1 MTLSGHRYNFSV
13 VVVIIKLLLS
23 ILLLQQPS
31 TKINYCCYAFSTSK
45 RQVARSNT
53 LHLVTKNTHY
63 STVHQTV
70 RMSLSSSS
78 TSSSETATTN
88 TVMQDI
94 PNLLAS
100 IYPDSFIGPV
110 TVSPSQILGTEEE
123 CGNGLFCTDN
133 VSAGD
138 VLLLIR
144 PMDDAVISIE
154 QALHDVDCGSDFT
167 NLAEEYD
174 GGETVAIAGWLAK
187 TRICDMLDQ
196 AARRD
201 EYDDDDDEDDD
212 YYEETMEMKMK
223 MKEDDKSTFLSAYIS
238 ALPWLPIDQDHIIW
252 WRQEEADDIFCG
264 TGSDMDSQ
272 GNVADGSRA
281 MMEEA
286 VRIRSEVASAIPLLA
301 KIIAPIVR
309 SKLKMV
315 APDVIDELIGFGDG
329 MGDDLD
335 LACNILLSSYLRG
348 AFVILMTRSF
358 DDSFVG
364 IGASSSYDSVS
375 EGGGRLVPVL
385 DMCQHTT
392 HNPNVYHV
400 CDIDSDCIGLFA
412 GQDISAGEELT
423 ISYHLGLDL
432 GVFGARFGFV
442 PGEARSFRVL
452 LKERSN
458 VIFPPAPP
466 PLPLTT
472 KE

>member
-1 MTLSGHRYNFSV
+1 M
-13 VVVIIKLLLS
+13 
-23 ILLLQQPS
+23 
-31 TKINYCCYAFSTSK
+31 
-45 RQVARSNT
+45 
-53 LHLVTKNTHY
+53 
-63 STVHQTV
+63 
-70 RMSLSSSS
+70 SSSS
-78 TSSSETATTN
+78 SSSSSETATN

-100 IYPDSFIGPV
+100 TFPDSFIGPV
-110 TVSPSQILGTEEE
+110 TVSPSRILGNEEE
-123 CGNGLFCTDN
+123 CGNGLFITDD

-154 QALHDVDCGSDFT
+154 HALHDLDFGSDFT

-187 TRICDMLDQ
+187 TRICDILDQ
-196 AARRD
+196 AALR
-201 EYDDDDDEDDD
+201 DDDDDDDDDD
-212 YYEETMEMKMK
+212 YDYDEETKEMKMK
-223 MKEDDKSTFLSAYIS
+223 DDKSTFLSAYIS
-238 ALPWLPIDQDHIIW
+238 ALPWLPKDQDHIIW

-264 TGSDMDSQ
+264 NGSDRD
-272 GNVADGSRA
+272 GLDDVDDGSRA

-286 VRIRSEVASAIPLLA
+286 VRIRTEVASAIPLLA

-309 SKLKMV
+309 SKLKML
-315 APDVIDELIGFGDG
+315 APAVIEELLGFGGG

-335 LACNILLSSYLRG
+335 IDTDLACNLLLSSYLRG

-358 DDSFVG
+358 DDSFEG
-364 IGASSSYDSVS
+364 IGASSSYDNAS

-412 GQDISAGEELT
+412 AQDISAGEELT
-423 ISYHLGLDL
+423 ISYHLGLDS

-452 LKERSN
+452 LEERSN
-458 VIFPPAPP
+458 VLF
-466 PLPLTT
+466 PLTLPPSSNQ
-472 KE
+472 